1 MKKILILCL
10 FSLFTHAAFGICS
23 SLPTACLVNVTY
35 KDVPQLGGDCKTY
48 SESCLDGYRYIDCG
62 SCNTG
67 YTREQT
73 SFTTPNGCSQSYY
86 YCKANSSGTT
96 CSTSSTGCTPSTAA
110 SISNCSTSTTTCFG
124 GKAVRTC
131 TKCATG
137 YRLVSNSLSV
147 SGCSNKYS
155 QKICSL
161 DTQIGDDE
169 CSEDIDC
176 GLGGLYTAVTT
187 GYVSANSYSCV
198 RGSCLT
204 QITYK
209 CAPNYYG
216 ANPSCLGTTCTGCS
230 PCPEGGITGSGR
242 FSMYGATAIT
252 GCYITD
258 GSDTTGVYEYT
269 SNCYYTE

>member
-10 FSLFTHAAFGICS
+10 FSLFTHAAFGACTQ
-23 SLPTACLVNVTY
+23 LPTACLVDKTY
-35 KDVPQLGGDCKTY
+35 KDIPQLGGTCRTY
-48 SESCLDGYRYIDCG
+48 SESCLDGYRFIDCG
-62 SCNTG
+62 SCDTG
-67 YTREQT
+67 YTRTQT

-110 SISNCSTSTTTCFG
+110 SISNCTTSTTTCFG

-131 TKCATG
+131 TECATG
-137 YRLVSNSLSV
+137 YSLMSNSLSV
-147 SGCSNKYS
+147 SGCSNTYS
-155 QKICSL
+155 QKICSR
-161 DTQIGDDE
+161 DIQIDE

-187 GYVSANSYSCV
+187 GYVSSNSYSCV
-198 RGSCLT
+198 LGRCRT

-230 PCPEGGITGSGR
+230 PCPEGGKAGLGK
-242 FSMYGATAIT
+242 FSKYGATAIT